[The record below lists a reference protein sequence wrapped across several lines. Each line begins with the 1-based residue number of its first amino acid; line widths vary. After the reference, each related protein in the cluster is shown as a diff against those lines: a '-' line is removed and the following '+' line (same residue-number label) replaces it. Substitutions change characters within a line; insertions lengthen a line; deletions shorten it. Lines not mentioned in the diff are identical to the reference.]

1 MAVDSISFMFHIGL
15 LVSTIETLHLGLD
28 GRERKVA
35 KVEKARRNYF
45 LFCFY

>member
-15 LVSTIETLHLGLD
+15 LMSTIETFHLCLD
-28 GRERKVA
+28 GGERKVA
-35 KVEKARRNYF
+35 KFEKARRNYF